1 MSEWEITR
9 SQQRCGRC
17 ETVFEEL
24 QEYYSAIYERP
35 EGFERMDFCMKCWP
49 GGTDEMFSFW
59 KRRVPPK
66 EVKPKKFV
74 DDEMLIDFFERL
86 SGATEE
92 LKVNFRYILALVLM
106 RKRLL
111 KLEGT
116 RRDETGEYLKI
127 KLRGRDA
134 VQEVFNPD
142 LTEEK
147 IGHVTEEIGHIL
159 NVRL

>member
-1 MSEWEITR
+1 MDFTQNHGE
-9 SQQRCGRC
+9 RCSRC

-35 EGFERMDFCMKCWP
+35 ESFERRDFCSKCWP
-49 GGTDEMFSFW
+49 GGADEMFSFW

-66 EVKPKKFV
+66 EMKPKKFV
-74 DDEMLIDFFERL
+74 DDEMLLDFFKRL
-86 SGATEE
+86 DGATEE

-111 KLEGT
+111 KFEGT

-127 KLRGRDA
+127 KLRRRDTL
-134 VQEVFNPD
+134 QEVFNPD

-147 IGHVTEEIGHIL
+147 IGQVTDEIGHIL